1 MEVLKLV
8 SFDFAIPAQ
17 LKFGIDVVN
26 RIGNI
31 VNEFG
36 SKAILVTEGIL
47 HESGTI
53 NRIVDIIQKKGCQV
67 LIFDEVAPNATSSV
81 VDYGSELVRS
91 SYVDVVIGMGGIR
104 ALSIAKAIAM
114 LSTNEGTISSY
125 FNGVIPKNDAL
136 PYIEI
141 PSTPRNP
148 FMFRNELWLVDAKN
162 RNSEIVK
169 VKSGTTKYVIF
180 DPMLTTTLPKRFTAT
195 TISYAMA
202 NAIEGYISTKS
213 NFFSD
218 ILFLKAIELFNDN
231 IMNAVT
237 LPDDIN
243 SRANLGLGGLLTCL
257 GLNMAETGIVAAV
270 SYVLSSKYR
279 IHKSLASSVLLPHIM
294 EFNIVSCPVK
304 LVKIS
309 EALKED
315 INNLSTVEAAMKA
328 IEKIRKLIIQMQL
341 PTRLEEFEINKDDLI
356 NIADEA
362 RKLEMFNY
370 IPRSCSAEELYEIL
384 LASY

>member
-1 MEVLKLV
+1 MVA
-8 SFDFAIPAQ
+8 FDFAVPAR
-17 LKFGIDVVN
+17 LKFGVDVVN

-31 VNEFG
+31 VSEFG
-36 SKAILVTEGIL
+36 TKAILVTEGIL

-67 LIFDEVAPNATSSV
+67 LIFDEVVPNATSSV
-81 VDYGSELVRS
+81 VDYGAELARS

-104 ALSIAKAIAM
+104 TLSIAKAIAM
-114 LSTNEGTISSY
+114 LCSNHGTIASY
-125 FNGVIPKNDAL
+125 IEGDIQKNDAL

-148 FMFRNELWLVDAKN
+148 FMFRDELWLVNAKN
-162 RNSEIVK
+162 RNSEIIR
-169 VKSGTTKYVIF
+169 VKSDTTKYVIY

-195 TISYAMA
+195 TVFNAMA

-231 IMNAVT
+231 LMNAVT
-237 LPDDIN
+237 IPDDIN

-257 GLNMAETGIVAAV
+257 GLSMAETGIAAAV

-294 EFNIVSCPVK
+294 EFNIVAAPDK
-304 LVKIS
+304 LVKIT
-309 EALKED
+309 EAMKED

-328 IEKIRKLIIQMQL
+328 IEKIRKLIIQIQL

-356 NIADEA
+356 NIADDA

-384 LASY
+384 LASF